1 MSGQERL
8 GGEDVAQDTGG
19 LPELIDA
26 LRWRWKLLLLVIVP
40 IVAGAAFYAQRLP
53 DQFQGQAVVAVSP
66 NPNGSSSASDIVT
79 VVGPKYVAYITAA
92 HTIRRLAPGLD
103 VPIGQ
108 LEGGVDAV
116 LAPDTG
122 NVTITVTLKDPSEAA
137 RVANA
142 FADDLVAFSKSDSL
156 AVAQLVAPAVVPR
169 GPSGPPRRLLEV
181 AAFVVAVVVAVAL
194 AVLIERSRP
203 RMRSWRD
210 IAVLTGYPV
219 VGRLPLS
226 RRLRRTTLGRAL
238 SDAKVGAAARSLRT
252 NLERELGGLP
262 QGVVVVASAVKGEG
276 KTTVAGVLAATLAR
290 MDRRVLLIDADL
302 RTAGLSKGM
311 RVDANGGLAGLL
323 RGGGDLFARL
333 QPGWVDGLAV
343 LPTTTDADAG
353 DLLARRFGEVLRRA
367 RDAFDVVVVDS
378 PELLAADD
386 AATLATQV
394 DGVLMVVSDGT
405 MAAPVSEAVLA
416 LHGLRVR
423 VWGVVANRVRDTGG
437 AVSYAPASV

>member
-1 MSGQERL
+1 
-8 GGEDVAQDTGG
+8 VAQDTGG

-26 LRWRWKLLLLVIVP
+26 LRWRWKLLLLIIVP
-40 IVAGAAFYAQRLP
+40 IVLGSTIYAERLP
-53 DQFQGQAVVAVSP
+53 DQFEGKAVVAVSP
-66 NPNGSSSASDIVT
+66 KPNGSSSASDIVT
-79 VVGPKYVAYITAA
+79 VVGPKYVAYITAD
-92 HTIRRLAPGLD
+92 HTIRRLAPGLG
-103 VPIGQ
+103 VPIAT
-108 LEGGVDAV
+108 LEGAVDAS

-122 NVTITVTLKDPSEAA
+122 NVTITATLPDAVDAA

-142 FADDLVAFSKSDSL
+142 FADDLVGFSTSDSL
-156 AVAQLVAPAVVPR
+156 AEAQPVAPAVVPR

-181 AAFVVAVVVAVAL
+181 AAFIVAVVIAVAL
-194 AVLIERSRP
+194 AVLTERSRP

-210 IAVLTGYPV
+210 IAVVTGYPV

-226 RRLRRTTLGRAL
+226 RRIRRVAPGRAL
-238 SDAKVGAAARSLRT
+238 SDPKIGAAARSLRT
-252 NLERELGGLP
+252 NLERELGGSP
-262 QGVVVVASAVKGEG
+262 HGVVVVASAVKGEG
-276 KTTVAGVLAATLAR
+276 KTTVAGVLATTLAR
-290 MDRRVLLIDADL
+290 LDRRVLLIDADL
-302 RTAGLSKGM
+302 RAAGLSKGM

-333 QPGWVDGLAV
+333 QPGWTGGLAV
-343 LPTTTDADAG
+343 LPTATDADAG
-353 DLLARRFGEVLRRA
+353 ELLARRFSEVLRRA
-367 RDAFDVVVVDS
+367 RDSFDVVIVDS

-423 VWGVVANRVRDTGG
+423 VWGVVANRVRETGG
-437 AVSYAPASV
+437 AVSYAPASI